1 MTPDR
6 IAGGGLLFRAM
17 VDSLVVA
24 LALMAAFAIRL
35 IYSAYVEIGLQP
47 TDLVSRMQGYA
58 HAYALTVAPLTT
70 LALAAM
76 ALLGVYSPGKRGD
89 RIRTRMFR
97 VVQAAALAF
106 LVFGFVVF
114 FLKLD
119 LLFPRA
125 VLLLAYV
132 GTSLG
137 LVLTRAAAA
146 LFGDFKTA
154 EVRSL
159 RLHDQAAARHV
170 LVIGGAGY
178 IGPPLIE
185 RLLADGCR
193 VRVLDLLLYGG
204 EPIAH
209 VMQHPRFELIRGDFR
224 DVQVVVRAMQDVDAV
239 VHLGGLVGDP
249 ACALDEEVTLEINV
263 SATRMIADAARGM
276 GVRRFVFAS
285 SCSVYGASNGLL
297 TEDSPLNPVSLYA
310 RSKIEGE
317 KLLLAMQ
324 DERFSPIVLRFATI
338 YGLAPRP
345 RFDLVVNLFAAK
357 AFVEG
362 QVQVFGGDQWRPFVH
377 VRDVGEAVRRALFS
391 PLSVTAG
398 RVFNVGSENQNYM
411 ISDVAALVQSI
422 VPAASIVSRGQDFDK
437 RDYRVGFDRIRTELG
452 FEPSFTVEDGIRE
465 VIDAIRSQ
473 QITDY
478 RNPRYSNI
486 LSLKEDGIWQ
496 VAMASR
502 INDLYRP
509 TVN

>member
-1 MTPDR
+1 MTSIR
-6 IAGGGLLFRAM
+6 VETLGFLFRLV
-17 VDSLVVA
+17 VDALVVA

-35 IYSAYVEIGLQP
+35 AYGTYVEVSLPPTELVGRLHGYVSAYAMTAVP
-47 TDLVSRMQGYA
+47 LV
-58 HAYALTVAPLTT
+58 ALV
-70 LALAAM
+70 LAAM
-76 ALLGVYSPGKRGD
+76 ALVGAYSPRKRGD
-89 RIRTRMFR
+89 RIRTRVVR
-97 VVQAAALAF
+97 VVQATALAF

-114 FLKLD
+114 YLKLD

-125 VLLLAYV
+125 VLVIAFAGCAV
-132 GTSLG
+132 G
-137 LVLTRAAAA
+137 LVLTRAVAA

-154 EVRSL
+154 EIRTL
-159 RLHDQAAARHV
+159 RLHDEAVARHV

-209 VMQHPRFELIRGDFR
+209 MMHHPRFELIQGDFR
-224 DVQVVVRAMQDVDAV
+224 DVQAVVRAMQDVDAV

-249 ACALDEEVTLEINV
+249 ACALDEDVTLEINV
-263 SATRMIADAARGM
+263 SATRMIAEAARGM

-285 SCSVYGASNGLL
+285 SCSVYGASDGIL
-297 TEDSPLNPVSLYA
+297 TEDSALNPVSLYA

-317 KLLLAMQ
+317 HLLLSMQ
-324 DERFSPIVLRFATI
+324 DDAFSPIILRFATI

-357 AFVEG
+357 ALVERE
-362 QVQVFGGDQWRPFVH
+362 VQVFGGDQWRPFVH

-398 RVFNVGSENQNYM
+398 RVFNVGSESQNYT
-411 ISDVAALVQSI
+411 ISDVASI
-422 VPAASIVSRGQDFDK
+422 VQAIVPESTVVARGQDFDK
-437 RDYRVGFDRIRTELG
+437 RDYRVGFERIRTELG
-452 FEPSFTVEDGIRE
+452 FTPSFTVEDGIRE
-465 VIDAIRSQ
+465 VIEAIRSGR
-473 QITDY
+473 ISDY

-486 LSLKEDGIWQ
+486 LSLKEEGVWQ
-496 VAMASR
+496 VAIASR
-502 INDLYRP
+502 ISDLYRQ

>member
-1 MTPDR
+1 VIQAR
-6 IAGGGLLFRAM
+6 FEGVGLLFRVT
-17 VDSLVVA
+17 VDSLVA
-24 LALMAAFAIRL
+24 LLALMAAFAVRL
-35 IYSAYVEIGLQP
+35 TYSAYAETGLQP
-47 TDLVSRMQGYA
+47 ADLVSRMQGYTQ
-58 HAYALTVAPLTT
+58 AYALTAAPLVA
-70 LALAAM
+70 LLLAAM
-76 ALLGVYSPGKRGD
+76 ALLGVYFPDRRGD
-89 RIRTRMFR
+89 RVRTRMFR
-97 VVQAAALAF
+97 IMQATALAF
-106 LVFGFVVF
+106 LIFGFVVF

-125 VLLLAYV
+125 VLLIAYA
-132 GTSLG
+132 GTTLG

-146 LFGDFKTA
+146 LFSEFKTA

-170 LVIGGAGY
+170 LVVGGAGY

-224 DVQVVVRAMQDVDAV
+224 DMQTVVGAMQDVDAV

-249 ACALDEEVTLEINV
+249 ACALDEDVTLEINV

-285 SCSVYGASNGLL
+285 SCSVYGASDGLL
-297 TEDSPLNPVSLYA
+297 TEDSALNPVSLYA

-317 KLLLAMQ
+317 KLLLAMH
-324 DERFSPIVLRFATI
+324 DERFSPIILRFATI

-357 AFVEG
+357 AFVDGE
-362 QVQVFGGDQWRPFVH
+362 VQVFGGDQWRPFVH

-391 PLSVTAG
+391 PLPVTAG
-398 RVFNVGSENQNYM
+398 RVFNVGSETQNYT
-411 ISDVAALVQSI
+411 ISEVAALVQSI
-422 VPAASIVSRGQDFDK
+422 VPAASIVSRGEDFDK
-437 RDYRVGFDRIRTELG
+437 RDYRVGFDRIRTDLG

-465 VIDAIRSQ
+465 VVDAIRSR

-486 LSLKEDGIWQ
+486 LSLKEEGIWQ

-502 INDLYRP
+502 ISDLYRQ